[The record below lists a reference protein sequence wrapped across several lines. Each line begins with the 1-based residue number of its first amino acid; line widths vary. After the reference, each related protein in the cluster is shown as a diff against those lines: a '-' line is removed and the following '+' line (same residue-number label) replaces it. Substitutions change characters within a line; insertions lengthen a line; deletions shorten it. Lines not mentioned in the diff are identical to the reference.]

1 MTFEAL
7 LKAHDDAKAQ
17 AEARKA
23 AVEAARKALAD
34 AEAEVSAK
42 VAAARTKL
50 GEAEAAVAQAAEA
63 VAVAREA
70 VHVRLKEKGHHFLK
84 GKDGRIT
91 VYRSLPDHDFEA
103 FTPTPGD

>member
-34 AEAEVSAK
+34 AEAE
-42 VAAARTKL
+42 
-50 GEAEAAVAQAAEA
+50 AAVAQAAEA

-70 VHVRLKEKGHHFLK
+70 VHVRLKETGHHFLK

-91 VYRSLPDHDFEA
+91 LYRSLPDHDFEA
-103 FTPTPGD
+103 FQPTPGD